1 MSFISS
7 QPYFSITQKC
17 ENTVTDERT
26 GIIEQ
31 EFSMNF
37 FNERGYTKE
46 DKEEILTKLLTCELQ
61 SEYYT

>member
-17 ENTVTDERT
+17 ENTVTDEKT